1 MLIILWYIFVA
12 ACFLTLLAVA
22 IVVVV
27 SVPQLIFSFPY
38 YMWVGTQNGKGK
50 YLELKEESVFR
61 GTRNAYRLYKSWIT
75 KKPPVF

>member
-1 MLIILWYIFVA
+1 MLILLWYIFIA

-22 IVVVV
+22 IVLVI
-27 SVPQLIFSFPY
+27 SIPLFIFSFPY
-38 YMWVGTQNGKGK
+38 CIWVGTQNNKGK
-50 YLELKEESVFR
+50 YLELKDESLFR